1 MKTYLESQNFPA
13 PVLIVDDN
21 SLNMVAISNSLL
33 KLGIDSDSVTNGQKA
48 IDIVI
53 QRFQKTGTTYRLIL
67 MDYSMPI
74 MTGIEAGVKIKEFL
88 SQ

>member
-1 MKTYLESQNFPA
+1 MKTYLESQQFPA

-33 KLGIDSDSVTNGQKA
+33 QLGIDSDSVTNGQKA

-53 QRFQKTGTTYRLIL
+53 QRFQKTDTTYRLIL
-67 MDYSMPI
+67 MDYSMPM